1 MYSHTKGLGIVV
13 GVDGSPASKAAV
25 EWAARDARLRSLAL
39 TLVHVVPARTP
50 RCHTFMRERPHQ
62 RARRIMEDA
71 LAIVDGIGP
80 PDDPPRVSTMVTSAS
95 PVDTLARLSADADI
109 IVVGSRRQR
118 AWWRGLHRSVSSGVL
133 HRSQCPVAIVH
144 YDDRPVPHPRNAP
157 VLVRY
162 GGSVAAA
169 LLAREEASRRGVE
182 LVISDDTVSRLIEQ
196 SDSAQLAI
204 VGGWD
209 QVGAAVAH
217 AARTPVIVAS

>member
-1 MYSHTKGLGIVV
+1 
-13 GVDGSPASKAAV
+13 
-25 EWAARDARLRSLAL
+25 
-39 TLVHVVPARTP
+39 
-50 RCHTFMRERPHQ
+50 
-62 RARRIMEDA
+62 MEDA
-71 LAIVDGIGP
+71 LAIVDGISP
-80 PDDPPRVSTMVTSAS
+80 RDDPLSINTMVTSAS
-95 PVDTLARLSADADI
+95 PVATLVRMSAHAEM

-133 HRSQCPVAIVH
+133 RRSQCPVAIVH
-144 YDDRPVPHPRNAP
+144 HEARPVQHPENAP